1 MIVIGFAV
9 GRFTVT
15 PAETGLVTV
24 ISDRAADSVVFS
36 FAAVD
41 HLLQADAFLSAFRIE
56 ARSGG
61 TDVGVGGW
69 ARELLTTTRMMMD
82 SPAGDDVEMRELLE
96 DLELVL
102 VEIVGY
108 EERQSASELEL
119 IENGM
124 DEGAIQLRV
133 RARLSRNAEAFG
145 AMGVS

>member
-1 MIVIGFAV
+1 
-9 GRFTVT
+9 
-15 PAETGLVTV
+15 
-24 ISDRAADSVVFS
+24 
-36 FAAVD
+36 
-41 HLLQADAFLSAFRIE
+41 
-56 ARSGG
+56 
-61 TDVGVGGW
+61 
-69 ARELLTTTRMMMD
+69 MD
-82 SPAGDDVEMRELLE
+82 SPAGDDIEMRELLE

-108 EERQSASELEL
+108 EERRSPTELEL